1 VAQADKGHSA
11 VVLESSRQ
19 GGKTTSLM
27 GMYPCSRPLQTK
39 PWGEAGFFLS
49 FFIGCTGSLLLL
61 FGFSLV
67 VVHGLLLVVAS
78 LVVEH
83 RL

>member
-1 VAQADKGHSA
+1 MAQADKGHSA
-11 VVLESSRQ
+11 VVLEGSRQ
-19 GGKTTSLM
+19 DGKTTSVM
-27 GMYPCSRPLQTK
+27 GMYPCSRPLPIE

-61 FGFSLV
+61 FGFSLLV
-67 VVHGLLLVVAS
+67 VRGLLLVVAS